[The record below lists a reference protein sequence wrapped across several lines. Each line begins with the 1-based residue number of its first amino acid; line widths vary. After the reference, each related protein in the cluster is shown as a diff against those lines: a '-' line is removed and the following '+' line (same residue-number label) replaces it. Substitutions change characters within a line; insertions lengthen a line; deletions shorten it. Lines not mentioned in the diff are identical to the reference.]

1 MQRGCIFLSNFISKF
16 QESLGKLSMT
26 FNKNIYINAIKDGML
41 AYMPFTVIT
50 SVFLIIGNFPVPS
63 VNKWMAS
70 LFGLNVSQ
78 WSAKLAI
85 VNDASLTIG
94 GLLVLLAVSRTLADK
109 MKING
114 MQVML
119 TSVVSF
125 MVLTPYKT
133 TKAGSFLDVTTIGA
147 QSIFLAI
154 LVSIVVAIIY
164 RTIDRKGIKIKM
176 PASVPPAV
184 SSPFESL
191 IPSFVVITL
200 FWIVRL
206 ILDAF
211 VNLSAL
217 SLFNQILGT
226 PLKAMGGSL
235 IGVVF
240 VKMFGQL
247 LWFFGIHGDSIVNG
261 VMTPIF
267 QVLQDE
273 NKTASLAGHVVPNII
288 SQSFWDGFASIGV
301 IGSIFAI
308 ILIAHSRRYREMKKI
323 AGIPY
328 IFNIGEPTLF
338 GIPLMLNVT
347 YFIPLMLSNVVS
359 IIISYGAFALHLV
372 PLPTGLVQVPWTT
385 PIVISGYLVTG
396 SISGAI
402 LQLVCFIAVILVW
415 LPFVKIED
423 RAILKE
429 EEQGKA
435 EANNDK

>member
-1 MQRGCIFLSNFISKF
+1 MSNIIEKF
-16 QESLGKLSMT
+16 QSSLGKLSMA
-26 FNKNIYINAIKDGML
+26 FNKNIYINAIKNGML

-63 VNKWMAS
+63 INSWMAS
-70 LFGLNVSQ
+70 IFHLSVAQ
-78 WSAKLAI
+78 WSIKLAI
-85 VNDASLTIG
+85 VNDASLAIG
-94 GLLVLLAVSRTLADK
+94 GLLVLLAVSRTLADE

-133 TKAGSFLDVTTIGA
+133 TKNGSFLEITTIGA

-154 LVSIVVAIIY
+154 LVSIAVAVIY
-164 RTIDRKGIKIKM
+164 RAIDRKGIKIKM

-200 FWIVRL
+200 FWVFRL
-206 ILDAF
+206 ILDNFAKM
-211 VNLSAL
+211 SAL
-217 SLFNQILGT
+217 ELFNMILGT
-226 PLKAMGGSL
+226 PLKEMGGSL
-235 IGVVF
+235 IGIIL

-261 VMTPIF
+261 VMIPIF

-273 NKTASLAGHVVPNII
+273 NKTASLAHQAIPNII

-308 ILIAHSRRYREMKKI
+308 ILIAHSHRYSEMKKV

-328 IFNIGEPTLF
+328 LFNIGEPTLF

-347 YFIPLMLSNVVS
+347 YFIPLLFSNVVS
-359 IIISYGAFALHLV
+359 IVISYTAFALHLV

-396 SISGAI
+396 SISGAV
-402 LQLVCFIAVILVW
+402 LQLICFVAVILVW
-415 LPFVKIED
+415 LPFVKVAD
-423 RAILKE
+423 KE
-429 EEQGKA
+429 IITEENKA
-435 EANNDK
+435 EKGVK

>member
-1 MQRGCIFLSNFISKF
+1 LSSLTDKF
-16 QESLGKLSMT
+16 QNTLGKLSMG

-70 LFGLNVSQ
+70 LFGLTVTQ
-78 WSAKLAI
+78 WSTKLAI
-85 VNDASLTIG
+85 VNDASLAIG
-94 GLLVLLAVSRTLADK
+94 GLLVLLAISRNLADK

-125 MVLTPYKT
+125 MVLTPYKA

-154 LVSIVVAIIY
+154 LVSIVVAVIY
-164 RTIDRKGIKIKM
+164 RDIDRKGIKIKM
-176 PASVPPAV
+176 PDSVPPAV
-184 SSPFESL
+184 SQPFESL

-200 FWIVRL
+200 FWILRL
-206 ILDAF
+206 ILDNFA
-211 VNLSAL
+211 NMSAL
-217 SLFNQILGT
+217 ALFNMVLGT

-235 IGVVF
+235 IGVIL

-273 NKTASLAGHVVPNII
+273 NKTASLAGKAVPNII

-308 ILIAHSRRYREMKKI
+308 ILIAHSHRYSEMKKI
-323 AGIPY
+323 AGVPY
-328 IFNIGEPTLF
+328 LFNIGEPTLF

-347 YFIPLMLSNVVS
+347 YFIPLLFSNVVS
-359 IIISYGAFALHLV
+359 IVISYAAFAWHLV

-415 LPFVKIED
+415 LPFVKVED
-423 RAILKE
+423 RSIMKE
-429 EEQGKA
+429 EAEQEASKENGEKA
-435 EANNDK
+435 E